1 VQQKDQQIVLLRQ
14 EKNTLKREQDEQ
26 IAALIERLEQLDQ
39 LVLSR
44 QVRFVVE

>member
-1 VQQKDQQIVLLRQ
+1 MQQKDQQIVLLRQ
-14 EKNTLKREQDEQ
+14 EKGPLKKEQDEQ

-44 QVRFVVE
+44 